1 MVVIVNEDDQS
12 TESGGCS
19 MNMDSFP
26 KKLFVQSTKYI
37 RTISNDIPE
46 KEKKSPVKKFTVDQ
60 TKRIN
65 IVG

>member
-26 KKLFVQSTKYI
+26 KKIIRTKYNYI